1 MPMNPPSPWRSPLV
15 RAVLWFELLLL
26 LLLAVG
32 LWAAQRQT
40 RAAELQVLQVLARA
54 VAERVDGTLQAAQAA
69 LATSAADA
77 GADAAARSNT
87 PAARQ
92 VLRQRALALPMFDT
106 MAVVDSDG
114 RVLVAAGET
123 ESTAMPVR
131 ITLQAD
137 DGATRFVLGP
147 VQVLSTDG
155 QARRVLAA
163 MAPWRSAD
171 GGRRREMGLGN
182 YPEVTSAG
190 AREKARAARGLI
202 RQGVDPIEQQRT
214 AQSAMRAAVMAALT
228 FRQTAEAY
236 MQAHESTWKNAKHGQ
251 QWRNT
256 LEQHAFPVLGDLLVR
271 DVNKE
276 HVLQVLRPIWLT
288 TNETA
293 VRLRGRIELVLSY
306 AMQAG
311 FRPEGLNPAR
321 WKDGL
326 DTLLARPSKVNNR
339 EHHAAL
345 PIDAMRAFMVKL
357 RDGGGM
363 GARALELVILN
374 AARSGEVRGATWAE
388 VDTDAKV
395 WTGVPQHV
403 SRLGE

>member
-69 LATSAADA
+69 LATSAADS

-106 MAVVDSDG
+106 MAVVDGDG

-182 YPEVTSAG
+182 YPEVTLAG

-345 PIDAMRAFMVKL
+345 PIDAMSAFMVKL